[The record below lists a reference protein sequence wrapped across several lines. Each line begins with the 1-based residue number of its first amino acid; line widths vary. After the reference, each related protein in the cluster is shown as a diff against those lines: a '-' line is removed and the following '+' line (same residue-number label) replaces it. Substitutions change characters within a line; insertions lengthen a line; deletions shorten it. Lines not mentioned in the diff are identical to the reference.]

1 MKYHLH
7 DAYFRKAK
15 QEGYRSRAAYKL
27 LDLQQRFRIFRPG
40 DAVIDLG
47 AAPGGWLQVTANFVG
62 PTGMVVG
69 VDLQPIE
76 GMPQQNVVFIEADIA
91 ARQTAE
97 KIRERLGRPAD
108 CVISDLSPKLSGIR
122 DADDARC
129 AALNRTALRVAIRL
143 LRPGGSFLVKSFVS
157 EKLRAFSS
165 EIEKHFRSVRGS
177 RPDASRKGSSEIY
190 LFARELKSMPAS

>member
-165 EIEKHFRSVRGS
+165 EIEKHFRSVQGS